1 MKEIIEYITS
11 NWETVLVSVWGILTA
26 IATVTPTGKDNTWL
40 EKVGAFA
47 DRFGI
52 QLKSPKE

>member
-1 MKEIIEYITS
+1 MKEIIEYITA
-11 NWETVLVSVWGILTA
+11 NWLSIAGTVWAILTA
-26 IATVTPTGKDNTWL
+26 IAAITPSDKDDTWL

-52 QLKSPKE
+52 KLKGK